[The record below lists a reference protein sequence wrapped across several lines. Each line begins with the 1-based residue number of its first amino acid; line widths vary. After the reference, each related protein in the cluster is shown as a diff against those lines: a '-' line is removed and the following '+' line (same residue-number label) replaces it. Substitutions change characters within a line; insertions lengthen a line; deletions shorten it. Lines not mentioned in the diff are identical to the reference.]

1 MKHTSKVQRPFG
13 RIGHV
18 LSRLQKIWH
27 YYPEHSLRALV
38 LEITVYAN
46 AAESN
51 IPLISIADIEDIAY
65 PEGHLLHESRNL
77 EMGIVALEKFHE
89 GEPLPPVPIQT
100 AMLGKLADRW
110 RKQPEMRLGQ
120 LLSNDAVLAELD

>member
-38 LEITVYAN
+38 LEITIYAN

-51 IPLISIADIEDIAY
+51 FPPTSIADIEDIAY
-65 PEGHLLHESRNL
+65 PEEHLLHQSRNL
-77 EMGIVALEKFHE
+77 EMGIAALEKFHE
-89 GEPLPPVPIQT
+89 GEPLPPAPIQT

-120 LLSNDAVLAELD
+120 LLSNDAAMAELD